1 MKAVILAGGFGTRL
15 RPLSCTRPKLI
26 FPIAN
31 RPLLDLTLSRLAEHG
46 VKETILAV
54 NFMADTLEHV
64 FGSSRFGMKIH
75 YSKDV
80 IPNTQA
86 QAKACSPKSLGT
98 GGAIKQA
105 ENLLDD
111 KEPFLALNGDI
122 LTNANYSAIVETHRK
137 LESLATIALRRVNNP
152 SRYGVVRLQDGSYI
166 SEFVEKPSSG
176 APSNLA
182 NAGIYVF
189 EPQVLKLIPKSQSCS
204 IEREIFPK
212 LARKRRL
219 VGHEIRGLWV
229 DVGKPSDYI
238 KANKL
243 WLNTQSRAHQKPMKT
258 GIEVSAKLK
267 KAVAIGEDVKIKGGA
282 IIGPNVSLG
291 KKVCVGSG
299 VKIRDSIIFPRTI
312 ISDYSIVEGTVIGEA
327 AVIGKRVRIREGC
340 LIGDN
345 TIIHDNI
352 TLAKDVKICP
362 SKEIFD
368 NIVDSGCVI

>member
-54 NFMADTLEHV
+54 NFMADTLEQT

-75 YSKDV
+75 YSKDI
-80 IPNTQA
+80 IPNSQTQT
-86 QAKACSPKSLGT
+86 KACSPKSLGT

-122 LTNANYSAIVETHRK
+122 LTNANYSDILETHRK
-137 LESLATIALRRVNNP
+137 LESLATIALRRVKNP
-152 SRYGVVRLQDGSYI
+152 SRYGVVRLSDGNHI
-166 SEFVEKPSSG
+166 SEFVEKPSSR

-189 EPQVLKLIPKSQSCS
+189 EPQILELIPKNQSCS

-212 LARKRRL
+212 LTRKKGLL
-219 VGHEIRGLWV
+219 VMKSEDCGLMLGNHQIILKPTNSGSIR
-229 DVGKPSDYI
+229 
-238 KANKL
+238 
-243 WLNTQSRAHQKPMKT
+243 SREPTKNP
-258 GIEVSAKLK
+258 
-267 KAVAIGEDVKIKGGA
+267 
-282 IIGPNVSLG
+282 
-291 KKVCVGSG
+291 
-299 VKIRDSIIFPRTI
+299 
-312 ISDYSIVEGTVIGEA
+312 
-327 AVIGKRVRIREGC
+327 
-340 LIGDN
+340 
-345 TIIHDNI
+345 
-352 TLAKDVKICP
+352 
-362 SKEIFD
+362 
-368 NIVDSGCVI
+368 

>member
-1 MKAVILAGGFGTRL
+1 
-15 RPLSCTRPKLI
+15 
-26 FPIAN
+26 
-31 RPLLDLTLSRLAEHG
+31 LTLSRLAEHG

-54 NFMADTLEHV
+54 NFMADTLEQT

-75 YSKDV
+75 YSKDI
-80 IPNTQA
+80 IPNSQTQT
-86 QAKACSPKSLGT
+86 KACSPKSLGT

-122 LTNANYSAIVETHRK
+122 LTNANYSDILETHRK
-137 LESLATIALRRVNNP
+137 LESLATIALRRVKNP
-152 SRYGVVRLQDGSYI
+152 SRYGVVRLSDGNHI
-166 SEFVEKPSSG
+166 SEFVEKPSSR

-189 EPQVLKLIPKSQSCS
+189 EPQILELIPKSQSCS

-212 LARKRRL
+212 LTRKKGL

-243 WLNTQSRAHQKPMKT
+243 WLNMQSRTHQEPMKT
-258 GIEVSAKLK
+258 GIEGSTKIK
-267 KAVAIGEDVKIKGGA
+267 KAVAIGEDVRIKEGA

-291 KKVCVGSG
+291 KKVYVGLG
-299 VKIRDSIIFPRTI
+299 AQIRDSIIFPRTI
-312 ISDYSIVEGTVIGEA
+312 ISDYAIIEGTVIGEA
-327 AVIGKRVRIREGC
+327 AVIGKKVRTRQGC

-362 SKEIFD
+362 SKEIFS